1 MLQRVMI
8 NGIKLPRL
16 YIAENEEDILLAQQ
30 NGIPYIRWKQGQKA
44 LIRMLLRPTLEHMF
58 PHIKWNL
65 VLGPKRMFMTEVELC
80 DTNGETITGGRAGI
94 GTTTYDDDSD
104 TIIEGASVANDE
116 RLFGHDVSEVGAMP
130 TSKLDIETYVGDMS
144 SYVNLEVL
152 QRLRLMPAF
161 IGDILDCVRTNIGN
175 GTYWSEGYNK
185 RLGLPV
191 GRYDSA
197 RQLRNLIILDVS
209 GSIPR
214 GISATM
220 LTLVDTLRTQLS
232 ADLIITSDISRFYP
246 MGEELPTP
254 QELRD
259 KFSYNNESKEFFK
272 ILQRNIRGHHYGH
285 VISFGDHDTPDYW
298 WGKCSGEYDLQ
309 GITVDHVHHYHT
321 CVNGWYGDMKTGY
334 AKWCHMLPKKPIES
348 YDTSWCRMIK
358 KRVE

>member
-8 NGIKLPRL
+8 SGIKLPRL
-16 YIAENEEDILLAQQ
+16 YIAENQEDILLAQQ
-30 NGIPYIRWKQGQKA
+30 NGIPYIRWKQGQDA
-44 LIRMLLRPTLEHMF
+44 LIKMLLRPTLERMF
-58 PHIKWNL
+58 PHIKWSL
-65 VLGPKRMFMTEVELC
+65 ILGPRRKFMTDVEVY
-80 DTNGETITGGRAGI
+80 DTDGETVTGGGTGI
-94 GTTTYDDDSD
+94 RTTYYDDGD
-104 TIIEGASVANDE
+104 TITETASVTTGE
-116 RLFGHDVSEVGAMP
+116 RLFRNDADTITAMP
-130 TSKLDIETYVGDMS
+130 MHKLDIETYVGDMS
-144 SYVNLEVL
+144 GYVNLEVL

-161 IGDILDCVRTNIGN
+161 IGDILDCVRTNVGN

-254 QELRD
+254 QQLRD
-259 KFSYNNESKEFFK
+259 KFSYNNESDEFFE
-272 ILQRNIRGHHYGH
+272 ILQKNIRGHHYGH
-285 VISFGDHDTPDYW
+285 VISFGDNDTPDYW
-298 WGKCSGEYDLQ
+298 WGRRNEKYDLQ

-321 CVNGWYGDMKTGY
+321 GEYAYGDTQTGY
-334 AKWCHMLPKKPIES
+334 ARWCHMLSRQPVVS
-348 YDTSWCRMIK
+348 YDTSWCSMIK
-358 KRVE
+358 KKQK